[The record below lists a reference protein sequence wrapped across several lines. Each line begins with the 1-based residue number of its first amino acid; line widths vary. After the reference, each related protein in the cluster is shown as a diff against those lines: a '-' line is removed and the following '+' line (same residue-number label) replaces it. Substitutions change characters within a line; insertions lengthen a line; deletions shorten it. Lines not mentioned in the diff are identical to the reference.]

1 MASLYSIQEDIL
13 RLFDD
18 IEEAGGEITD
28 EQCEQLAIKE
38 EELKDKLTNYHKA
51 LQSWT
56 SDIANCKDEEKR
68 IKAVRQKYEN
78 RISRLKEN
86 MLTAVQMFGS
96 EGKTNRYI
104 ELPTVRLSTRSS
116 KAVEVNTERINIL
129 IFAFSQLINDLVKD
143 GILYTGEDIDL
154 QGIVDVINANVIAE
168 HGDDFKP
175 FTIDD
180 LTNLNLNI
188 SFNMSI
194 YDYMIKGET
203 VLDAMVNIPSKCTV
217 GDNTLKET
225 WKDAIENNRNITLA
239 KIVNNQSL
247 QIK

>member
-28 EQCEQLAIKE
+28 EQCEQLTIKE
-38 EELKDKLTNYHKA
+38 EELRDKLTNYHKA

-116 KAVEVNTERINIL
+116 KAVEVNTNRVNIL
-129 IFAFSQLINDLVKD
+129 IFAFSQLINALVKD
-143 GILYTGEDIDL
+143 GILYTGEDVDL

-168 HGDDFKP
+168 HGDDFEP

-239 KIVNNQSL
+239 KLVTNQSL